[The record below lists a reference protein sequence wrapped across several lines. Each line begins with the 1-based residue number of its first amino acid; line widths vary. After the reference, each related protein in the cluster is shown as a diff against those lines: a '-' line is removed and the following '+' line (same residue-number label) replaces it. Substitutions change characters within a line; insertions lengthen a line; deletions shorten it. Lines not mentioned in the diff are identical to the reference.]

1 MTLTSIGDQARAY
14 ALQVATNRIKTTLA
28 TLTEEMGTGQ
38 VADIGQRLEGN
49 TRALGEIEHRLRL
62 TGQLRENGR
71 EAGVRLQAVQDMFEN
86 VRSATSEM
94 GLALANDPFTTHAQR
109 AARSTELSDAF
120 DYVVRQLNGTNAN
133 RHLMAGEAGDVPP
146 LTGAAAMLDSLE
158 AVVAPLATAA
168 EVVQAVSDWF
178 DAPPGGGG
186 FLDTAYRGTLDAP
199 QRVAVGEDISI
210 AFETTA
216 ASASVRDLL
225 KGLATGAVL
234 SRGVLAGDVQQQR
247 ALLTQTGMRLVAADG
262 GVVIEM
268 SRVGLAQQTV
278 ERAQAGATATL
289 NTLERAR
296 SDIRSADPYETTAA
310 LTELEAQQKML
321 FAVTERLS
329 RLRLVD
335 YLR

>member
-28 TLTEEMGTGQ
+28 TLTEEMGSGQ

-86 VRSATSEM
+86 VRRSTSAM
-94 GLALANDPFTTHAQR
+94 GLALANDPFSTPAQR
-109 AARSTELSDAF
+109 STRAAELSDAF

-146 LTGAAAMLDSLE
+146 LAGAAAMLDSLE
-158 AVVAPLATAA
+158 AVVAPLTGAA
-168 EVVQAVSDWF
+168 EMAQAISDWF

-199 QRVAVGEDISI
+199 QRVGVGEDITV

-234 SRGVLAGDVQQQR
+234 SRGVLAGDVEQQR
-247 ALLTQTGMRLVAADG
+247 ALLTQVGMRLVAADS
-262 GVVIEM
+262 GVVMEM
-268 SRVGLAQQTV
+268 GRVGLAQQTV
-278 ERAQAGATATL
+278 ERAQAGATAAL
-289 NTLERAR
+289 HTLERAR
-296 SDIRSADPYETTAA
+296 SDIRSADPYETAAA
-310 LTELEAQQKML
+310 LTEMENQQKML
-321 FAVTERLS
+321 FAVTDRLS
-329 RLRLVD
+329 KLRLVD